1 MITIKQFDEFLK
13 NENLV
18 NRFQHANC
26 QTYDDIKM
34 ILEKSPEYIFR
45 KCVDFDHDLQDF
57 SFWHKIE
64 RHWMARILELT
75 TTTPVDEYSI
85 GPERRLAAV
94 YKTRGLTEDR
104 DFTKEELEI
113 IKQHIALNY
122 PNYYSVKE
130 FGNRVLVFVKDLYTL
145 EKEGE

>member
-13 NENLV
+13 DENIV

-34 ILEKSPEYIFR
+34 ILEKSPGFVFR
-45 KCVDFDHDLQDF
+45 KCVNFDHDLQDS

-64 RHWMARILELT
+64 KHWVARILEL

-85 GPERRLAAV
+85 GPEPRIVAV
-94 YKTRGLTEDR
+94 YKTRGLAEDR
-104 DFTKEELEI
+104 DFTREELDT
-113 IKQHIALNY
+113 IKEHILSNY
-122 PNYYSVKE
+122 PKYYTIQE
-130 FGNRVLVFVKDLYTL
+130 YGNRVLVFMKDISVLR
-145 EKEGE
+145 KEGE